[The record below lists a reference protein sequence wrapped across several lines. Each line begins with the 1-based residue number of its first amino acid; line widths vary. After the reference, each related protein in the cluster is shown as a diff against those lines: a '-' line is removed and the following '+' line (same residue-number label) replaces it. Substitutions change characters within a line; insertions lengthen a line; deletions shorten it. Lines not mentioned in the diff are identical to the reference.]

1 MLVSLNSEF
10 IANELV
16 CPPDK
21 HRIEFVDKHGVRGM
35 YVEVRATRNGEG
47 MYYLR
52 YKDVHGKTCHQRIGS
67 TRDISLADARKR
79 AKQLKAEILLGADP
93 RAAARAKKAVLTYAA
108 FFEGH
113 YLPFK
118 KPRKRSWDRD
128 EELYRLRIKSAFGD
142 KRLDQITRQ
151 QIQSFHTAL
160 AGEGLAAATANH
172 HIKLLKHSLNLAVD
186 WGMLESNPAKRISML
201 HEDNQ
206 IENYMDDVQLDRL
219 LTVLRTDE
227 NVTVCHIVLFLL
239 STGCRLNEALSA
251 KWADV
256 DVENRILVIR
266 AAVSKS
272 KRVRSIPLNDSAL
285 DVLASLHTESEFEHL
300 FVNRK
305 TGKPYVAIAKVWHRL
320 RRKAGLPHLRLH
332 DMRHQFASFLVNN
345 GRTLLEVQ
353 QVLGHADPR
362 VTLRYS
368 HLSSKTLQE
377 AANSASLKIRGELKK
392 AG

>member
-1 MLVSLNSEF
+1 MIIDLAELTPQH
-10 IANELV
+10 LV
-16 CPPDK
+16 CPPGK
-21 HRIEFVDKHGVRGM
+21 RRIEYVDKGGIGL
-35 YVEVRATRNGEG
+35 YIEVRASSPGVGTH
-47 MYYLR
+47 YLR
-52 YKDVHGKTCHQRIGS
+52 YKNPLGKSCHQKIGS
-67 TRDISLADARKR
+67 TAVLSITEARREAKR
-79 AKQLKAEILLGADP
+79 IKAEITLGADP

-128 EELYRLRIKSAFGD
+128 EELYRLRIKPVFGG

-160 AGEGLAAATANH
+160 AAEGLAAATANH

-186 WGMLESNPAKRISML
+186 WGMLEANPAKRVPML

-206 IENYMDDVQLDRL
+206 VENYLDDRQLEGL

-227 NVTVCHIVLFLL
+227 NTAVCKIALFLL

-256 DVENRILVIR
+256 DIENRVLVIR
-266 AAVSKS
+266 ASTAKS
-272 KRVRSIPLNDSAL
+272 RKVRSIPLNDSAL

-320 RRKAGLPHLRLH
+320 REKAGLPHLRLH
-332 DMRHQFASFLVNN
+332 DLRHLFASFLVNN

-377 AANSASLKIRGELKK
+377 AANSASIKIKGGMKP
-392 AG
+392 AA